1 MRAGEGVGLERT
13 ETSTKKENKL
23 KLYLS
28 DLSDE
33 MFCSSY
39 LSLRNVYLIIHQ
51 TDIETLRINLGRLL
65 KISKFSMPAV

>member
-1 MRAGEGVGLERT
+1 MSLRVRAG
-13 ETSTKKENKL
+13 
-23 KLYLS
+23 

-33 MFCSSY
+33 MFCSSFIQQEDGDG
-39 LSLRNVYLIIHQ
+39 SLRNVYLIIHQ